1 MDIAVLIKQVPV
13 PESLELG
20 ADGRLTRRGVELEMN
35 AYCRRAVAT
44 GARLA
49 AETGGRT
56 VVITLGPAS
65 AEDVLREAVA
75 WGADEGVLVTDQAF
89 AGSDTIATARA
100 LAAVVAALGPFDL
113 VLAGR
118 NSIDADTGQVPP
130 QVAELLDLP
139 FAPGVRSIELDG
151 PNVRVRSE
159 LDDGW
164 RDVVVPL
171 PAVLSTAER
180 LCEPAKV
187 PPAGRAEVAAER
199 IRTLGAADVGPG
211 PWGPAASRTV
221 VGPVRLL
228 EVSRRGVV
236 LEGPVEDQVAAAAR
250 FLAQWDVLAPAVD
263 NGGPTGPG
271 AGPSGE
277 SDPVPE
283 RGPVDLRLPLVAV
296 VIEPDRPRTA
306 RELLGEAAHLARR
319 IHGLVV
325 ALAPADA
332 DLARLDSWGA
342 DRVVLTDGL
351 AVEEDAAELAA
362 GWCRR
367 ESPWAV
373 LMPGTLWGREV
384 AARVAVRLDAGLV
397 GDAVGFGVDGGRLVS
412 WKPAFGGQLVAAI
425 TATSPVQLATVR
437 PGVLTLRPPRRGWP
451 GGPETAML
459 LPRRRGRV
467 EVLAQGRDDEVA
479 ALVAARVVVAVGA
492 GVDPADYGLL
502 DPLLA
507 ELGAELG
514 ASRKVTDQG
523 WLPRARQIGITG
535 HSVAPALFVA
545 VGISGKFN
553 HIVGARGAGI
563 VVAINHDPAAPIFA
577 SADLGLVADWRRAVP
592 LLAAAL
598 ADQVREGSSR

>member
-1 MDIAVLIKQVPV
+1 MDVAVLIKQVPV

-20 ADGRLTRRGVELEMN
+20 ADGRLTRTGVELEMN
-35 AYCRRAVAT
+35 AYCRRAVTT

-49 AETGGRT
+49 AETGGRS
-56 VVITLGPAS
+56 VVITLGPPS

-75 WGADEGVLVTDQAF
+75 WGADEGVLVSDPAF

-100 LAAVVAALGPFDL
+100 LAAVVTALGPFDL

-187 PPAGRAEVAAER
+187 PPAGRAAVPAER
-199 IRTLGAADVGPG
+199 IRTLRAQDVGPG
-211 PWGPAASRTV
+211 PWGEPASRTV

-250 FLAQWDVLAPAVD
+250 FLAQWDVLAPAVEGHRP
-263 NGGPTGPG
+263 GGP
-271 AGPSGE
+271 AGPSADE

-296 VIEPDRPRTA
+296 VVEPGRPRAA

-319 IHGLVV
+319 IHGLAV

-332 DLARLDSWGA
+332 DLARFDTWGA

-351 AVEEDAAELAA
+351 AIEEDAAELVA

-367 ESPWAV
+367 EGPWAV
-373 LMPGTLWGREV
+373 LVPGTLWGREV

-437 PGVLTLRPPRRGWP
+437 PGVLALRPPRRGSP

-459 LPRRRGRV
+459 LPRPRGRI
-467 EVLAQGRDDEVA
+467 EVLDQGRDDEVA

-492 GVDPADYGLL
+492 GVDPADYHLL
-502 DPLLA
+502 DPLLT

-545 VGISGKFN
+545 IGVSGKFN

-563 VVAINHDPAAPIFA
+563 VVAVNNDPTAPIFA
-577 SADLGLVADWRRAVP
+577 SADLGVVADWRQAVP
-592 LLAAAL
+592 LLAGAL
-598 ADQVREGSSR
+598 AGSVQETSTG